1 MKRYH
6 LMAGVVLA
14 ITFIFIMMSYAQTGT
29 RGQGTTPGTSSAT
42 QQRESPG
49 SSGTQGTYSGTESA
63 TGKDKMGKTQ
73 GRMAKAEEMPSRA
86 SKIIGMT
93 VEDAQGERLGKVED
107 LMIDPKSDRV
117 IFAVVSYG
125 GTLGMG
131 GKYTAVPLS
140 LMSEGNQD
148 RLVLNV
154 SKDKLASAPTFE
166 KNQWP
171 DPKDRAWTENVYRHY
186 GQTPY
191 WKESGQQERKKQ

>member
-6 LMAGVVLA
+6 LMAVAVLA
-14 ITFIFIMMSYAQTGT
+14 VTFIFIMMSYAQTGT
-29 RGQGTTPGTSSAT
+29 KGQGTTTGTPSAT

-49 SSGTQGTYSGTESA
+49 SSGTQGTQST
-63 TGKDKMGKTQ
+63 TGKDKMGKTH
-73 GRMAKAEEMPSRA
+73 GTMAKTEEMPSRA
-86 SKIIGMT
+86 SKIIGMA
-93 VEDAQGERLGKVED
+93 VDDEQGERLGKVED
-107 LMIDPKSDRV
+107 LIIDPKGDRV

-125 GTLGMG
+125 GTLGIG

-140 LMSEGNQD
+140 LMAEGNRD
-148 RLVLNV
+148 SLVLNV
-154 SKDKLASAPTFE
+154 SKDKLASAPTFD

-191 WKESGQQERKKQ
+191 WKESGQQELKKQ